1 MMRDF
6 LSNVDRFS
14 GSLATFVLLPKRLLA
29 FGSSL
34 SGNLGQISDSYQVV
48 GGGSELED
56 PTHQPQSA
64 VSGLAQ
70 QSHRLQP
77 AKDFFHSF
85 ALTLTNFITR
95 VAGSPLI
102 DRASS
107 SFVVLSHVG
116 RPLAGT
122 RISDKVFRVVSFL
135 TAHSD
140 HLLLPPFCQHPHH
153 CSS

>member
-6 LSNVDRFS
+6 LSNIDRLS
-14 GSLATFVLLPKRLLA
+14 GSFATFVVFPKRLMA
-29 FGSSL
+29 FGRSL
-34 SGNLGQISDSYQVV
+34 SGDLGQISDSYQVV
-48 GGGSELED
+48 GGSSELED

-95 VAGSPLI
+95 VSGISLI
-102 DRASS
+102 YRNSS
-107 SFVVLSHVG
+107 
-116 RPLAGT
+116 
-122 RISDKVFRVVSFL
+122 
-135 TAHSD
+135 
-140 HLLLPPFCQHPHH
+140 
-153 CSS
+153 